1 MNRVPK
7 CPLKQ
12 WVKQKI
18 GRVCVHGVLY
28 VGHIKMV
35 STLEALVSGHPQDA
49 KKVSSVT
56 GAGRLRE
63 LKNTE
68 FVLVCYTA
76 VFSVDTKNGCVAD

>member
-1 MNRVPK
+1 MG
-7 CPLKQ
+7 
-12 WVKQKI
+12 KI
-18 GRVCVHGVLY
+18 EDREGVCTWLY

-35 STLEALVSGHPQDA
+35 STLEALVSGHSRDG
-49 KKVSSVT
+49 KKVPRVT

-68 FVLVCYTA
+68 FVLAYYTA